1 MSQGFRH
8 EALFYLDLQEFL
20 DGTLQF
26 VEAGLDRGEPV
37 MVAVD
42 ERKAE
47 RLRDA
52 LGTRADAVEFV
63 DMAPLGR
70 NPARIIPLWRRFV
83 TQNASGG
90 PARGVGEPVWPG
102 RSNQELEECD
112 HHESLLNFAF
122 GDADDF
128 RLLCPYDTQT
138 LSADVLAGARR
149 NHPWIADDADGEPSR
164 SYEAP
169 GAGALPFAGRLP
181 PPSGEVEQLEF
192 DRQKL
197 AAVRRFVEMAAASAG
212 IDGTRRSDIVLAAS
226 ELAANS
232 VVHGGGSGRARVWQ
246 EPDAFLFE
254 VADQGVIDDALAG
267 RRLPSPDQLNGRGLW
282 IVNQLCDLVQ
292 VRSDAHGSV
301 VRFRIDLKEQSPA
314 LN

>member
-8 EALFYLDLQEFL
+8 EAFFYPDVQGFL
-20 DGTLQF
+20 DGTLPF

-42 ERKAE
+42 EPKTE
-47 RLRDA
+47 RLRAA
-52 LGTRADAVEFV
+52 LGTRADGVEFV
-63 DMAPLGR
+63 DMGLVGR
-70 NPARIIPLWRRFV
+70 NPARIIPVWRRFL
-83 TQNASGG
+83 TEHSGEG

-102 RSNQELEECD
+102 RSSQELEECD

-128 RLLCPYDTQT
+128 RLLCPYDTRN
-138 LSADVLAGARR
+138 LSAEVLGAARR
-149 NHPWIADDADGEPSR
+149 NHPWIADDDDGERSG

-169 GAGALPFAGRLP
+169 GEGALPFAGSLP
-181 PPSGEVEQLEF
+181 APAGEVEQLEF

-197 AAVRRFVEMAAASAG
+197 SAVRRFVELAAASAG
-212 IDGTRRSDIVLAAS
+212 INGTRRSDIVLAAS

-232 VVHGGGSGRARVWQ
+232 VVHGGGSGRARVWR

-254 VADQGVIDDALAG
+254 VADHGVIDDALVG
-267 RRLPSPDQLNGRGLW
+267 RRVPTPTSSTAAA
-282 IVNQLCDLVQ
+282 C
-292 VRSDAHGSV
+292 GSSISSATWCRYARTRTAV
-301 VRFRIDLKEQSPA
+301 WSASASI
-314 LN
+314 